1 MNIPK
6 FTISRFEGPL
16 LMRIEISQA
25 DVVDHDIFY
34 QGIAK
39 WVHLY
44 RSMQICMLM
53 SWDSFVCYASLF

>member
-6 FTISRFEGPL
+6 FTISRFECPL

-34 QGIAK
+34 
-39 WVHLY
+39 
-44 RSMQICMLM
+44 
-53 SWDSFVCYASLF
+53 